1 MGFDTTPSVVVH
13 RQFAASQQLSAN
25 GQTEPTAERIP
36 RLLVPA
42 KTNLPEIVKRLQ
54 KKRRRILAE
63 GSLGTDAVYPG
74 RMWKERK
81 CVEVLGRYPAGRQFR
96 KLANVADG
104 SAGGSVDRNDF
115 MNLAM
120 GCGLSLGNAIDSN
133 YHCTPRVSLTTNQT
147 C

>member
-54 KKRRRILAE
+54 KKRQRILAE
-63 GSLGTDAVYPG
+63 GSLGTDAVTQDAWG
-74 RMWKERK
+74 KSGNMSK
-81 CVEVLGRYPAGRQFR
+81 CLAGIRRDANFVNWPMSPTAL
-96 KLANVADG
+96 LAVQ
-104 SAGGSVDRNDF
+104 STETIS
-115 MNLAM
+115 
-120 GCGLSLGNAIDSN
+120 
-133 YHCTPRVSLTTNQT
+133 
-147 C
+147 